1 MHSQQ
6 SDSPTAQ
13 RARAKRRQ
21 GQRPLPEERDETK
34 ELFLAALAEDGIV
47 RYAAE
52 RAGIHRSTAYEW
64 RTKDPNFKKR
74 FDLAFE
80 DSSDLLE
87 RALWNRAIY
96 GVAKPLVSG
105 GHVVYRE
112 EVYRDKNGEIVLH
125 NGKPVMIP
133 VEPIIVYEF
142 SDRLGEVLLK
152 GRRPEYRE
160 RQQVEVSGP
169 NGGPIQQTSIT
180 FEDLQKLDEKIPTK
194 LEDWKR
200 QRGFLGRGKEALG

>member
-1 MHSQQ
+1 MPDQ
-6 SDSPTAQ
+6 
-13 RARAKRRQ
+13 
-21 GQRPLPEERDETK
+21 RDELK
-34 ELFLAALAEDGIV
+34 ESFLAALADDGIV

-52 RAGIHRSTAYEW
+52 RVGIHRSTAYAW
-64 RTKDPNFKKR
+64 RNSDSNFKER
-74 FDLAFE
+74 FDLAVE

-112 EVYRDKNGEIVLH
+112 EVYRDKNGEIVLN

-133 VEPIIVYEF
+133 VEPIIIYEY

-169 NGGPIQQTSIT
+169 NGGPIEQHHTGVIT
-180 FEDLQKLDEKIPTK
+180 LEDLQKLDEKTPTK
-194 LEDWKR
+194 IEEWKR